1 MFISMCCP
9 LSRYGSVLLLD
20 CELAAG
26 DVVTVLLSILLG
38 SYSLGTV
45 LPELET
51 FATALGSATV
61 VFELIE
67 RV

>member
-1 MFISMCCP
+1 MSCP
-9 LSRYGSVLLLD
+9 LCRYGSVLLID

-26 DVVTVLLSILLG
+26 DVVIVLFSVVLG
-38 SYSLGTV
+38 SFSLGTV

-61 VFELIE
+61 VFELID
-67 RV
+67 RVI